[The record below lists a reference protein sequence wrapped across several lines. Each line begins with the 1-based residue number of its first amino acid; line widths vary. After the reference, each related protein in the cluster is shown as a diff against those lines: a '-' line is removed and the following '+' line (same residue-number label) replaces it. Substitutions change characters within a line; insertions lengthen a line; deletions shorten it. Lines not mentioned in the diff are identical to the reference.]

1 MDSEE
6 VIYIIIFAVIFV
18 FNVIKNARKAVSQT
32 EAKQRKSA
40 ETTRDIF
47 RETSESPREVFPDFG
62 KTDRE
67 IFQERPDEHPYM
79 ESENTRDVR
88 TEWEEPEEYED
99 EYEEEYKDEP
109 VRDEKE
115 EKLRELL
122 KKAEQIS
129 NQKQNQAATS
139 SASSF
144 VEGEPVIVNVKDRK
158 EPKTQVV
165 ANEEAPIKLNI
176 DDADEVRRA
185 FVYSEILNRKY

>member
-1 MDSEE
+1 M
-6 VIYIIIFAVIFV
+6 
-18 FNVIKNARKAVSQT
+18 K
-32 EAKQRKSA
+32 
-40 ETTRDIF
+40 
-47 RETSESPREVFPDFG
+47 
-62 KTDRE
+62 
-67 IFQERPDEHPYM
+67 M
-79 ESENTRDVR
+79 NTKRSIRMNLYVM
-88 TEWEEPEEYED
+88 
-99 EYEEEYKDEP
+99 
-109 VRDEKE
+109 
-115 EKLRELL
+115 
-122 KKAEQIS
+122 KKRS